1 MKKILIVEDEHFKRE
16 NIEQFL
22 RKKQISYETI
32 EYVNPALRY
41 IFFNH
46 DNISGIIL
54 DLGLRTFKGSNDYSH
69 TRGLN
74 IVYEITR
81 KRLNI
86 PILINSST
94 RINLSEVMFAHN
106 NVKGQNYNG
115 DHNVLE
121 NFINSL

>member
-41 IFFNH
+41 IILNRE
-46 DNISGIIL
+46 NISGIIL
-54 DLGLRTFKGSNDYSH
+54 DLGLKSFEDGSDYSN
-69 TRGLN
+69 TKGLN
-74 IVYEITR
+74 IVYELTR
-81 KRLNI
+81 KKLNI
-86 PILINSST
+86 PVLIYSST
-94 RINLSEVMFAHN
+94 HVNLSEIMCIHK
-106 NVKGQNYNG
+106 NVKGQMYG
-115 DHNVLE
+115 ADHNVLE